1 MKKRPP
7 LAAEQSQSS
16 DGGLGAEDSL
26 EARAGELDADD
37 AFAIGEWLGDVD
49 DAALSLKFGIDAASD
64 ILGWNAN
71 LQIGADRD
79 VKASAKSGAPAAKI
93 FAGSVFLERKSTCV
107 ATADA

>member
-1 MKKRPP
+1 
-7 LAAEQSQSS
+7 
-16 DGGLGAEDSL
+16 L

-49 DAALSLKFGIDAASD
+49 DAALSLKLGVDAASD

-71 LQIGADRD
+71 LKIGTDRY
-79 VKASAKSGAPAAKI
+79 VEASAKSGTAAAKI
-93 FAGSVFLERKSTCV
+93 LAGGVFFEGKASRV

>member
-1 MKKRPP
+1 M
-7 LAAEQSQSS
+7 
-16 DGGLGAEDSL
+16 
-26 EARAGELDADD
+26 EAWAGELDADD

-49 DAALSLKFGIDAASD
+49 DAALSLKFGVDAASD